1 MKIYTK
7 KLKNPK
13 LKKIINKDGT
23 KEEEVLIEDVKTN
36 VLEEGTPITDSVLAN
51 INFKDNETLEFSLVE
66 NPINVDTNKALLY
79 ATKEGKLYCVI
90 SGYKPF
96 ELNGITLNDVI
107 KKKGITYVMTG
118 PMEYFNLGS
127 SMKLFSTETKVGTI
141 PKRLEE
147 TNDIANATYLN
158 FSEDEIK
165 GLVKGSEKLKIQNN
179 NIKLINNNTLI
190 EMDSNDKIK
199 LKSGTNE
206 LNIDNSRFMLKSPT
220 TELGVDSTY
229 TKLNCHTSLHK
240 ASYGNQNFRL
250 QFEDTVKLKNMN
262 TTNNLISVK
271 PDGTILIGNETLTN
285 LIERLAMMQV
295 DKFSDKKVLFNGA
308 EEKVYL
314 ILDDEDLTYYVY
326 FSEEKT
332 SEILNI
338 KFKRKDIKNYDLF
351 YNSETKSYYRY
362 VEILAYDDSED
373 DYTRIDRVDSEGR
386 YIKSMY
392 IRRIYAVR

>member
-1 MKIYTK
+1 
-7 KLKNPK
+7 
-13 LKKIINKDGT
+13 
-23 KEEEVLIEDVKTN
+23 
-36 VLEEGTPITDSVLAN
+36 
-51 INFKDNETLEFSLVE
+51 
-66 NPINVDTNKALLY
+66 
-79 ATKEGKLYCVI
+79 
-90 SGYKPF
+90 
-96 ELNGITLNDVI
+96 
-107 KKKGITYVMTG
+107 
-118 PMEYFNLGS
+118 
-127 SMKLFSTETKVGTI
+127 
-141 PKRLEE
+141 
-147 TNDIANATYLN
+147 
-158 FSEDEIK
+158 
-165 GLVKGSEKLKIQNN
+165 
-179 NIKLINNNTLI
+179 
-190 EMDSNDKIK
+190 
-199 LKSGTNE
+199 
-206 LNIDNSRFMLKSPT
+206 
-220 TELGVDSTY
+220 
-229 TKLNCHTSLHK
+229 
-240 ASYGNQNFRL
+240 
-250 QFEDTVKLKNMN
+250 MN

-285 LIERLAMMQV
+285 LIERLAMMQF